1 MSNEFFA
8 LDAEGGNPIWYLQ
21 MLMTIKASG
30 DRTGGA
36 LGLIDLRCPAGMTP
50 LHVHHKEDEGW
61 YLLEGKVTCTCADE
75 STSIEPGGFIWLP
88 RDIPHR
94 LRFETECHLLQIAIP
109 AGLEVFHKQMGQPA
123 PRIELPPPGQVLDT
137 EKYKRLAAEHG
148 LEIIQLPQW
157 DANKEGHQ
165 HEHDKE
171 GAKR

>member
-8 LDAEGGNPIWYLQ
+8 LDAEGGSPIWYLQ

-61 YLLEGKVTCTCADE
+61 YLLEGRITCTCGEE
-75 STSIEPGGFIWLP
+75 SVTAEPGAFLWLP
-88 RDIPHR
+88 RDVPHR
-94 LRFETECHLLQIAIP
+94 LRFETECHLLQMAIP
-109 AGLEVFHKQMGQPA
+109 AGLEAFHERMGRPA
-123 PRIELPPPGQVLDT
+123 PSLELPPPGQVLDT
-137 EKYKRLAAEHG
+137 ERYQRLAAEQG

-157 DANKEGHQ
+157 DEQ
-165 HEHDKE
+165 R

>member
-36 LGLIDLRCPAGMTP
+36 LGLIDLKCPAGMTP

-61 YLLEGKVTCTCADE
+61 YLLEGRITCTCGEEDVTA
-75 STSIEPGGFIWLP
+75 EPGAFLWLP
-88 RDIPHR
+88 RDVPHR
-94 LRFETECHLLQIAIP
+94 LRFETECRLLQLAIP
-109 AGLEVFHKQMGQPA
+109 AGLEVFHERMGQPA
-123 PRIELPPPGQVLDT
+123 PRLELPPPGQVLDT
-137 EKYKRLAAEHG
+137 DKYRRLAAEQG

-157 DANKEGHQ
+157 DRQ
-165 HEHDKE
+165 E

>member
-8 LDAEGGNPIWYLQ
+8 LDAEGGSPIWYLQ

-36 LGLIDLRCPAGMTP
+36 LGLIDLKCPAGMTP

-61 YLLEGKVTCTCADE
+61 YLLQGRITCTCGDE
-75 STSIEPGGFIWLP
+75 TVAAEPGAFLWLP
-88 RDIPHR
+88 RDVPHR

-109 AGLEVFHKQMGQPA
+109 AGLEVFHERMGQPA
-123 PRIELPPPGQVLDT
+123 TRLELPPPGQVLDT
-137 EKYKRLAAEHG
+137 EKYRRLAAEQG

-157 DANKEGHQ
+157 DDQEGT
-165 HEHDKE
+165 
-171 GAKR
+171 KR